1 MNFGPQPPIVGDV
14 VTRSIDFWLRN
25 GAGRAIGLLGVLLL
39 LGGALFAGCGSGEDP
54 LPPPF
59 QPGPSGPP
67 GVIEAVVRDSGD
79 RPVPRTEVRLLR
91 RHDPGTVANPNDTE
105 GGGGALVDLSLPA
118 RAAVEGP
125 EMQTVQTAETD
136 GFGKFRF
143 ADVPPGDYLL
153 SAGRPQTGIS
163 RQWIKLEPGQ
173 TLNPTVKLPPR
184 R

>member
-1 MNFGPQPPIVGDV
+1 MRLVLAV
-14 VTRSIDFWLRN
+14 SL
-25 GAGRAIGLLGVLLL
+25 GAGLG
-39 LGGALFAGCGSGEDP
+39 AGCGPGDDT

-59 QPGPSGPP
+59 APGPSGPP
-67 GVIEAVVRDSGD
+67 GAIEAVVLDPGD
-79 RPVPRTEVRLLR
+79 RPMPRIEVRLLR
-91 RHDPGTVANPNDTE
+91 RHEPGTVASPKDTE

-125 EMQTVQTAETD
+125 EMQTVQTVETD

-163 RQWIKLEPGQ
+163 RQWVKLEPGQ
-173 TLNPTVKLPPR
+173 TLRPTVKLPPR
-184 R
+184 Q